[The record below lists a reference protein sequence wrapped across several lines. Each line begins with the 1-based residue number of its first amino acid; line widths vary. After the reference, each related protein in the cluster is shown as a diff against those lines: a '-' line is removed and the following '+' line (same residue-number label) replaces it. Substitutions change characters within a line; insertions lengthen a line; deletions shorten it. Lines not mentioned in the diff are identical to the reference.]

1 MTIFDN
7 YKCFSEIMN
16 APFRT
21 VENLSSSTKVLNFGL
36 NVLSLLLLI
45 NSTKHFN
52 MLQLMIIICV
62 FIFIAVS
69 IKNAKKK
76 SDVED

>member
-1 MTIFDN
+1 
-7 YKCFSEIMN
+7 MN

-36 NVLSLLLLI
+36 NVLSILLLI